1 MHFEGSGLGK
11 FHISGV
17 PTNDTN
23 LSSIGAGADF
33 TCLFRYA
40 LCLRLPQNI
49 IVDTP
54 MAKWS
59 LLFKFSISW
68 GSFL

>member
-40 LCLRLPQNI
+40 LF
-49 IVDTP
+49 
-54 MAKWS
+54 AKKRD
-59 LLFKFSISW
+59 FFDDKKF
-68 GSFL
+68 

>member
-40 LCLRLPQNI
+40 LFLSI
-49 IVDTP
+49 IYY
-54 MAKWS
+54 K
-59 LLFKFSISW
+59 IIY
-68 GSFL
+68 SFIYLELIRDFF